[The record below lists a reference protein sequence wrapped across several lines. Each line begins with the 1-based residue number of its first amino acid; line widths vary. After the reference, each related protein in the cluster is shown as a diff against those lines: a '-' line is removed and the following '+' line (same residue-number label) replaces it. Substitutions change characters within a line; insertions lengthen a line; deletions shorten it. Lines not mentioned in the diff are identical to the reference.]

1 VELLAVPLF
10 RGGIKLFMLADRL
23 FYTPRVELIE
33 ERSPLAA
40 MPYETLIGTAAAL
53 CTTVSYFPQVKKS
66 WMTGETGDISLKML
80 LLLASGLGLWM
91 VYGFVK
97 SDVVIVA
104 ANGVSVAMVAIIL
117 YFKLRGK
124 GS

>member
-1 VELLAVPLF
+1 
-10 RGGIKLFMLADRL
+10 
-23 FYTPRVELIE
+23 
-33 ERSPLAA
+33 

-66 WMTGETGDISLKML
+66 WMTCETGDISLKML

>member
-1 VELLAVPLF
+1 
-10 RGGIKLFMLADRL
+10 
-23 FYTPRVELIE
+23 
-33 ERSPLAA
+33 
-40 MPYETLIGTAAAL
+40 MPYETLIGTASAL

>member
-1 VELLAVPLF
+1 
-10 RGGIKLFMLADRL
+10 
-23 FYTPRVELIE
+23 
-33 ERSPLAA
+33 
-40 MPYETLIGTAAAL
+40 
-53 CTTVSYFPQVKKS
+53 
-66 WMTGETGDISLKML
+66 ML

-104 ANGVSVAMVAIIL
+104 ANGVSVAMIAIIL